1 MEHLPAGAVADFGAG
16 SKLLRGVAV
25 LLDTCVVLL
34 LLPLG
39 ASLGG
44 ADALGVVCSSFPKLE
59 PAGDRNC
66 TNYKSIKNVCELWY
80 TDQTSISSYSLQ

>member
-1 MEHLPAGAVADFGAG
+1 MECLPAGAVAGFGAG
-16 SKLLRGVAV
+16 SKLLRGAAV

-39 ASLGG
+39 TSLDG

-59 PAGDRNC
+59 PAGEQNC
-66 TNYKSIKNVCELWY
+66 SNYKFIKNVCELWH
-80 TDQTSISSYSLQ
+80 TD